1 MVVRKE
7 AKNKLRHITNV
18 LFHLWTAPFGQIEDY
33 SNPKESQGK
42 LIRFE
47 VAFVDFVEFLASV
60 QRYGPTSSSERKYQM
75 QKMSLVE
82 SYKDLRPFL
91 LAFLRYDV
99 EDERIGLRFLG
110 FGTDAFEATWAAPSL
125 NDFLEN
131 HDVFFTDR
139 VGRTSEA
146 LKYYNDHLHCLG
158 EAA

>member
-7 AKNKLRHITNV
+7 AKSKLRHITNV
-18 LFHLWTAPFGQIEDY
+18 LLHLWTTPFGQVEDY
-33 SNPKESQGK
+33 SDPKESQTK

-47 VAFVDFVEFLASV
+47 VAFVDFVEFLANV

-75 QKMSLVE
+75 QKMILAE

-110 FGTDAFEATWAAPSL
+110 FGTDAFEATWASPSL

-139 VGRTSEA
+139 VGRASEA